1 MRTSERS
8 ITQRFCASAHAQF
21 WRKHGDGGLRKVL
34 NSAYIS
40 TKSRRLVDISTLI
53 LFSSARYDI
62 SRCLR
67 WHRRAFLKT
76 RYDNLGVYFAW
87 CSVLLAIIH
96 VVICEVSGSGRG
108 CSNNAQL
115 CCFSPVLVVLLM
127 MCMIRV
133 VCRHRFIS
141 AVNQAF
147 VNTRIFTLSISDA
160 LFICRVYI
168 YFLRYYISII
178 RLLPISQFIKTDSIY
193 KVYAKIKYLSS
204 TMYFVGQG
212 TMFFLTCIMLLFE
225 LFINSM

>member
-108 CSNNAQL
+108 CSNNAQM

-127 MCMIRV
+127 MCMIRG

-160 LFICRVYI
+160 SALN
-168 YFLRYYISII
+168 
-178 RLLPISQFIKTDSIY
+178 
-193 KVYAKIKYLSS
+193 YLSVVFI
-204 TMYFVGQG
+204 YIFA
-212 TMFFLTCIMLLFE
+212 LLYQYYP
-225 LFINSM
+225 FIADFAVYKNR